1 LIKVSGP
8 EKEMTPA
15 ESLAK
20 ASAIESALVANE
32 SWGLAALS
40 VQNMR

>member
-1 LIKVSGP
+1 
-8 EKEMTPA
+8 MTPE

-20 ASAIESALVANE
+20 ASAIDSAVLANE